1 VCLSFPRFLQIL
13 HFHGRQQVLHFPEL
27 HFQTLHKLAKNKMK
41 RLKLKRKRV
50 YRIVFFS
57 ENGVFCCQ
65 SSKHWRQSVANI
77 AMIQSFQGPLLSTP
91 SHFPS
96 PSQPLKS
103 DCNPPVGSGEKNA
116 LKVSKKLIRIQN
128 KQGTS
133 AWLKTAGSIL
143 LVTCGAVFLRNGR
156 TSFS

>member
-1 VCLSFPRFLQIL
+1 MCLSFPRFLQIL

-50 YRIVFFS
+50 YRIVFF
-57 ENGVFCCQ
+57 GKRCFCFQ

-103 DCNPPVGSGEKNA
+103 DCNPPVGSGAFHSSKMLLKFRKNFSE
-116 LKVSKKLIRIQN
+116 SKTNREHRR
-128 KQGTS
+128 G
-133 AWLKTAGSIL
+133 
-143 LVTCGAVFLRNGR
+143 
-156 TSFS
+156 

>member
-1 VCLSFPRFLQIL
+1 VSVFSSLSTNSAFSRTTAGPSLSRATFPDVAQISQEQNEA
-13 HFHGRQQVLHFPEL
+13 FEVET
-27 HFQTLHKLAKNKMK
+27 QTSIQNSFF
-41 RLKLKRKRV
+41 RKT
-50 YRIVFFS
+50 VF
-57 ENGVFCCQ
+57 FCCQ
-65 SSKHWRQSVANI
+65 SSKHRCQSVANI
-77 AMIQSFQGPLLSTP
+77 AMIQPFQGPLLSTP

-96 PSQPLKS
+96 PSEPLKS

-116 LKVSKKLIRIQN
+116 LEVSKKLIRIQN

-143 LVTCGAVFLRNGR
+143 LVTCRAVFLRNGR